1 MDSTQYA
8 SKLGNLLEE
17 DSYKLLPRNPTARI
31 EKRVTDALKSVERDG
46 NLPEQTRKNLT
57 PRQSTVPQIYGLP
70 KIHKADVPLR
80 PIVCTI
86 GSPTYGLAKEL
97 ARILTPLSGGT
108 SSFVKNSAHF
118 VEKISSVKIDS
129 NDCLVSFDGKSLF
142 TQVPVQ
148 DALVIIKD
156 RLERDESLSN
166 RTAMTPQQVC
176 SLTELCLRSTY
187 FKHGDQFF
195 EQTEGTAM
203 GSPLSPVVAGLFMED
218 FEQTALMTADREP
231 KLWLRYVDD
240 TFIVWPHGRTQLTT
254 FLDHLNNL
262 CEKIQFTMEIE
273 EENRLPFLDV
283 LVKRNENTLTTS
295 VFRKKTHTD
304 RYLHFRSHHHP
315 QVKTSVVSCLKSRA
329 ERVCTGDGLKE
340 ELNHLSSV
348 FQANG
353 YPHAVTA
360 GVLNKKRRCPP
371 TSAEDDEQKMLVLP
385 YVKGL
390 SEKIR
395 LVCRP
400 LNIKTAFRSSSTLR
414 SLLTHVKAPTPPE
427 EQKCVVYRVP
437 CECGSVY
444 VGETGRQMKTRI
456 EEHKRAVMKADPN
469 NAIAEHV
476 WSTGHK
482 IQWDETTSIDHDG
495 DWFRRR
501 IKEALHIRSSNAMN
515 SDPSL
520 SLNPCWTAARTAPS
534 INDRH

>member
-1 MDSTQYA
+1 
-8 SKLGNLLEE
+8 
-17 DSYKLLPRNPTARI
+17 
-31 EKRVTDALKSVERDG
+31 
-46 NLPEQTRKNLT
+46 
-57 PRQSTVPQIYGLP
+57 
-70 KIHKADVPLR
+70 
-80 PIVCTI
+80 
-86 GSPTYGLAKEL
+86 
-97 ARILTPLSGGT
+97 
-108 SSFVKNSAHF
+108 
-118 VEKISSVKIDS
+118 
-129 NDCLVSFDGKSLF
+129 
-142 TQVPVQ
+142 
-148 DALVIIKD
+148 
-156 RLERDESLSN
+156 
-166 RTAMTPQQVC
+166 
-176 SLTELCLRSTY
+176 
-187 FKHGDQFF
+187 
-195 EQTEGTAM
+195 M

-218 FEQTALMTADREP
+218 FEQMALATADREP

-240 TFIVWPHGRTQLTT
+240 TFIIWPHGRTQLAT
-254 FLDHLNNL
+254 FLDHLNGL
-262 CEKIQFTMEIE
+262 CEKIQFTMETE
-273 EENRLPFLDV
+273 EENQLPFLDV

-340 ELNHLSSV
+340 ELNHLSRV

-360 GVLNKKRRCPP
+360 GVLNKRRRAHPP
-371 TSAEDDEQKMLVLP
+371 TSVEDDEQRLLVLP
-385 YVKGL
+385 YIKGL

-414 SLLTHVKAPTPPE
+414 SLLTHVKVPTPPE
-427 EQKCVVYRVP
+427 EHKCVVYRVP
-437 CECGSVY
+437 CDCGSVY

-482 IQWDETTSIDHDG
+482 ILWDETISIDHDG

-515 SDPSL
+515 SDSGL
-520 SLNPCWTAARTAPS
+520 LLNPCWTASRTAPL
-534 INDRH
+534 